1 MRIAEALLIKAGE
14 GDEQAT
20 ALLTDHT
27 VYVVPRVNPDAAER
41 SFAGVRQDRRRN
53 FRPDDADRDAR
64 IDEDPPRP
72 ELNRGGGRDRF
83 STSRRNWSVALGNRS
98 MSARQ
103 KPQNGSAPG
112 ALRIAV
118 AGRRKRITPRWIRV
132 DGRRSRR
139 ATIGGYRPIYT

>member
-1 MRIAEALLIKAGE
+1 MVPCSCALSPPAAHTRRSKAA
-14 GDEQAT
+14 D
-20 ALLTDHT
+20 ALHIDL
-27 VYVVPRVNPDAAER
+27 PPGWLSKDAF
-41 SFAGVRQDRRRN
+41 SGGW
-53 FRPDDADRDAR
+53 R

-118 AGRRKRITPRWIRV
+118 AGRRKRITPR
-132 DGRRSRR
+132 
-139 ATIGGYRPIYT
+139 